1 MIVSFHPHPYA
12 SMNLQV
18 RRVRIYILSQPKRLP
33 LWSCN
38 SIVVSIVYGTVH
50 ISKAIL
56 STFLISREVTMSNNK
71 ILSAIC
77 YFSIFFSPLLLP
89 AIVYFVTDDYEV
101 KGHAKKSLISHLA
114 PIILLIVG
122 FVLFWFSMVSFET
135 RMTSIVTGGFD
146 FWAFAPLI
154 FMGVYGLLFLV
165 VVIWNVYQGVKV
177 LK

>member
-1 MIVSFHPHPYA
+1 
-12 SMNLQV
+12 
-18 RRVRIYILSQPKRLP
+18 
-33 LWSCN
+33 
-38 SIVVSIVYGTVH
+38 
-50 ISKAIL
+50 
-56 STFLISREVTMSNNK
+56 MSNNK

-89 AIVYFVTDDYEV
+89 AIVFFVTDDYEV
-101 KGHAKKSLISHLA
+101 KSHAKKSLISHLA

-135 RMTSIVTGGFD
+135 RMTTIATGGFD

-154 FMGVYGLLFLV
+154 FMALYGLLFLV